1 MRPEI
6 AALQE
11 EALRTSFEAERVSA
25 AVVKAA
31 NAKGVDLIALAKRK
45 SDRHLLVAGAGLV
58 TATGLALIGGPEKI
72 GVAAFIASATAAGSS
87 AYHLVTARLHELRE
101 AIEAKS
107 TGHARPL
114 TAEERRDLVQETAAN
129 TERIWNEANEKM
141 RQDLMSGM
149 SLHTEPSKSGS
160 AAKP

>member
-11 EALRTSFEAERVSA
+11 QALRTSFEAERLSA
-25 AVVKAA
+25 SVVKSAE
-31 NAKGVDLIALAKRK
+31 AKGVDLVALAKRK

-87 AYHLVTARLHELRE
+87 AYHLVSARLHELRE
-101 AIEAKS
+101 AVAARN

-114 TAEERRDLVQETAAN
+114 TEDERRDLIQETTAN

-141 RQDLMSGM
+141 RQDLLSGM
-149 SLHTEPSKSGS
+149 SLLPQANKSGAS
-160 AAKP
+160 KP